1 LGTKWTNGAGFGTPL
16 SSPPQP
22 DANSAIKIKQS
33 SFNSTERTA
42 NEPLARSESPGTAL
56 ALSRNA
62 GQAIT

>member
-16 SSPPQP
+16 LSAPQP
-22 DANSAIKIKQS
+22 IANSAITIKQT

-42 NEPLARSESPGTAL
+42 DEPLARSESPGTAL

-62 GQAIT
+62 GQVII